1 MVVMRSKEGAGV
13 TGVSFAGKN
22 YTADED
28 GFFEIPDEAAGAL
41 LSHGLERAERP
52 ARAAPASEKT
62 NATTISR
69 NQTDFIVMETD
80 FISSSLELSCPPISS
95 A

>member
-41 LSHGLERAERP
+41 LSHGLESAERP
-52 ARAAPASEKT
+52 PKAVTSRPTRKPTPKE
-62 NATTISR
+62 TTG
-69 NQTDFIVMETD
+69 DE
-80 FISSSLELSCPPISS
+80 E
-95 A
+95 